1 MALFPLLLVLTQPE
15 LEVNAPGWAPI
26 VFAAG
31 AFAVV
36 AMVLILV
43 RQKLKNSEMREDDPE
58 DPPLT

>member
-36 AMVLILV
+36 VMVLILV
-43 RQKLKNSEMREDDPE
+43 RQKLKNLEMREDDPE

>member
-1 MALFPLLLVLTQPE
+1 MALFPLLFVLTQPE

-36 AMVLILV
+36 VMVLILV

>member
-36 AMVLILV
+36 VMVLILV

>member
-26 VFAAG
+26 VFAGG

-36 AMVLILV
+36 VMVLILV

>member
-36 AMVLILV
+36 VLVLILV
-43 RQKLKNSEMREDDPE
+43 RQKLKNLEMREDDPE